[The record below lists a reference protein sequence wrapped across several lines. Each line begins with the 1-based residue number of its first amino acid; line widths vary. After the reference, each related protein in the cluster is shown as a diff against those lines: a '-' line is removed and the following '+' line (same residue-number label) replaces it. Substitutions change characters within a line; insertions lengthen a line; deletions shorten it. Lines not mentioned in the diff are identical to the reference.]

1 MTRADATSS
10 GAVVVLIPAN
20 NEAARIAPVIEGAA
34 RHLPVLVVDD
44 GSADATAAVAEAA
57 GAQVIRQPENLGKGE
72 ALRTGFRRALADG
85 AGAVVTLD
93 ADGQHDPAEIPALL
107 AARER
112 TGARLVVGAREFRA
126 MPPARRLANT
136 LGKGVLRWATGREI
150 RDNQSGYRLVDR
162 TLMEAMLASEE
173 PGFGFEVEMIVE
185 CVRRRWDIEWVP
197 IRTIY
202 GDETSHINPITH
214 LGRFLTLAWRIRREG
229 RPGRR
234 LQAPSGRPDGA
245 A

>member
-1 MTRADATSS
+1 VTRADATSS

-202 GDETSHINPITH
+202 GEETSHINPITH
-214 LGRFLTLAWRIRREG
+214 LGRFLTLAWRIRRQG

-234 LQAPSGRPDGA
+234 PQAPPGRPDGA

>member
-1 MTRADATSS
+1 MILA
-10 GAVVVLIPAN
+10 LIPAHS
-20 NEAARIAPVIEGAA
+20 EAPRIGPVIEGAA

-57 GAQVIRQPENLGKGE
+57 GAEVLRQPGNLGKGE
-72 ALRTGFRRALADG
+72 ALRAGFRRALADG
-85 AGAVVTLD
+85 AEAVVTLD

-112 TGARLVVGAREFRA
+112 TGARLVIGVREFRD
-126 MPPARRLANT
+126 MPPARRVANL
-136 LGKGVLRWATGREI
+136 LGKQVLRWATGREI

-162 TLMEAMLASEE
+162 ALMEAMLESRE

-202 GDETSHINPITH
+202 GEEKSHINPVAH
-214 LGRFLTLAWRIRREG
+214 LARFLQLARRIR
-229 RPGRR
+229 
-234 LQAPSGRPDGA
+234 QAR
-245 A
+245 